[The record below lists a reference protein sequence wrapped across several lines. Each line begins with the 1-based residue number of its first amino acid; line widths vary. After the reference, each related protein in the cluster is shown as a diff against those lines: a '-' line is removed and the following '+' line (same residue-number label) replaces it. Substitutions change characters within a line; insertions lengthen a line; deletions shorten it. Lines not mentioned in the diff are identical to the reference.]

1 MSDTTLIP
9 PEKDKT
15 PRSYATEPP
24 RDVVYATLP
33 ADVTLRPAGIVLKR
47 PIFIGSVSV
56 MVFFSFITFWMPFF
70 NGLLG
75 GVLGGYHAGRMKR
88 ALAAGVAASV
98 MVPGLLAFLS
108 FFDEQPQMLF
118 LLGLSFREWIIAHV
132 AGTLIG
138 AVTGAFMR
146 PRITERDLW
155 GRRLA

>member
-15 PRSYATEPP
+15 PRSYATEPA
-24 RDVVYATLP
+24 RAVEYATLP
-33 ADVTLRPAGIVLKR
+33 PDVTLRPEGIVLKR
-47 PIFIGSVSV
+47 PIFIGSVAV
-56 MVFFSFITFWMPFF
+56 MVFFSFILFWMPFF

-88 ALAAGVAASV
+88 ALAAGVVASV

-108 FFDEQPQMLF
+108 LFDQQPSLLF
-118 LLGLSFREWIIAHV
+118 LGGLTFREWIIAHV
-132 AGTLIG
+132 VGTLVG
-138 AVTGAFMR
+138 AAAGAFMR

-155 GRRLA
+155 ARRFA